1 MKQVDKPSK
10 KLRLLVFV
18 GGMLMT
24 AATATGIYYLRV
36 YLAENSAPPKKVVQQ
51 QITLVA
57 PPPPPPPPPEPPK
70 PEVPEEKI
78 PDETPPE
85 PEPTPEPAPN
95 EAPAGEDLGLDADG
109 SGGGDGFGL
118 VGRKG
123 GRDFLA
129 GGGGA
134 GSYTNAFKEKIN
146 ALLSD
151 DEELK
156 YQKYKAILRFWVSPE
171 GVVERFEVSQFN
183 GDPALKKRVEAAM
196 ASIKQFGK
204 PPDDLAQPINW
215 QVISSL

>member
-1 MKQVDKPSK
+1 MQQKASTKV
-10 KLRLLVFV
+10 RLLLWLGGLVLVAAV
-18 GGMLMT
+18 GYG
-24 AATATGIYYLRV
+24 V
-36 YLAENSAPPKKVVQQ
+36 YLLRALIAEGSGPAKKVVQQ
-51 QITLVA
+51 QITLVT

-70 PEVPEEKI
+70 PEVEEEKI
-78 PDETPPE
+78 PEETPPE

-95 EAPAGEDLGLDADG
+95 EAPAGDDLGLDADG
-109 SGGGDGFGL
+109 SAGGDGFGL

-129 GGGGA
+129 GSGGA

-156 YQKYKAILRFWVSPE
+156 YQNYKAILRFWVNPE

-204 PPDDLAQPINW
+204 PPEDLQQPINW
-215 QVISSL
+215 QVTSSL